1 MLIIGERINTVRKHI
16 ARALEIKDGCG
27 GIHIM
32 TIHWEDKVPLLL
44 EAASLI

>member
-1 MLIIGERINTVRKHI
+1 M
-16 ARALEIKDGCG
+16 ALDYQEFDEIKGACA

-32 TIHWEDKVPLLL
+32 TIHWEDKVPILL